1 MFVGLYIRI
10 RNILRYIYIL
20 KYTLIY
26 MDITTIRVSKEV
38 KNLLDVLK
46 VHPRET
52 YNDVLKR
59 LIKIGQEQNE

>member
-1 MFVGLYIRI
+1 
-10 RNILRYIYIL
+10 
-20 KYTLIY
+20 

-38 KNLLDVLK
+38 KDLLDVLK

>member
-1 MFVGLYIRI
+1 MS
-10 RNILRYIYIL
+10 
-20 KYTLIY
+20 
-26 MDITTIRVSKEV
+26 ITTIKVTKEV

-59 LIKIGQEQNE
+59 LIKIVQEQNE